1 VRGSC
6 EWSKQ
11 TVRDARYTPEASRMV
26 AGWCERSRASTG
38 QRPFL
43 SNQNPFRQII
53 ILFCRNQNSFLQI
66 IILF

>member
-1 VRGSC
+1 
-6 EWSKQ
+6 
-11 TVRDARYTPEASRMV
+11 MV